1 MADRE
6 CEDKSVSSELNE
18 HINEAHPNPH
28 SEQDVART
36 PIPTNHGAAT
46 HENAAQSTSTAENR
60 LSALAAP
67 NVEDSSGDSMFN
79 NADPQTKEIL
89 KKDNAKQNRGHRRPK
104 AA

>member
-36 PIPTNHGAAT
+36 PIPTNHGTAT

-60 LSALAAP
+60 LSPFVTL

-89 KKDNAKQNRGHRRPK
+89 KKDKAKQNRSHRRPK